1 MEKKLCLIR
10 FQLEECNPIPLPTF
24 LIPELDWVAI
34 FSFDVIFYGVI
45 KQLHCVLSIHNHV
58 TSRDY

>member
-1 MEKKLCLIR
+1 MFDTVQARRVQSYLT
-10 FQLEECNPIPLPTF
+10 PTLPDSRIG
-24 LIPELDWVAI
+24 LGSYLP
-34 FSFDVIFYGVI
+34 FDVIFYGVI